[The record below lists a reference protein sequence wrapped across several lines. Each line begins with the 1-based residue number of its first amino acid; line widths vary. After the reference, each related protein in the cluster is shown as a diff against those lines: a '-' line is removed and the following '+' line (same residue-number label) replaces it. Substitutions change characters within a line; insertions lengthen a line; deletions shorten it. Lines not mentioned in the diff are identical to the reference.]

1 MVELCLAWK
10 WPHIRSKNIGK
21 WTESFIQR
29 RLSWRRWLRPPPR
42 TPCTRRSFST
52 IHTTIKGSCK
62 KSYFL
67 LVARPLKNNQ
77 LKVQTIDVVVKNYTF
92 FNGLIKVAKSTH
104 SKVLIHSFLFIEGLK
119 YHLQFYACHGCEL
132 YIFLDLLLL

>member
-1 MVELCLAWK
+1 MATLKPSKGLQLYTCCITKKSTLGPNYGRRNKKCLFFQWVDKVAK
-10 WPHIRSKNIGK
+10 
-21 WTESFIQR
+21 
-29 RLSWRRWLRPPPR
+29 
-42 TPCTRRSFST
+42 SFSI

-104 SKVLIHSFLFIEGLK
+104 SNVLIHSFLFIEGLK
-119 YHLQFYACHGCEL
+119 YHLQFYACHGCEFI
-132 YIFLDLLLL
+132 YS